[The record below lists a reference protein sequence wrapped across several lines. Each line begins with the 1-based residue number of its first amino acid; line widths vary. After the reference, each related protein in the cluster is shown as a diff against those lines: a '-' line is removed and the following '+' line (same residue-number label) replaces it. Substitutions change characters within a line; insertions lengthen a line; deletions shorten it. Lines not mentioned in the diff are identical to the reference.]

1 MKVEIGLAF
10 LLFQV
15 KTKLVVAAEP
25 GTNRLSVP
33 VINLY
38 G

>member
-1 MKVEIGLAF
+1 
-10 LLFQV
+10 V